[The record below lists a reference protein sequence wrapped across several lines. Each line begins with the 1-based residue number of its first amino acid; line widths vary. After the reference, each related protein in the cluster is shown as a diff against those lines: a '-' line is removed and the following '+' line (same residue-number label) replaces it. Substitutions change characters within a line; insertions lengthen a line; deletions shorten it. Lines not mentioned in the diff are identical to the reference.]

1 LSEKNFF
8 NDNFELALSEPSDA
22 NTNSTT
28 LLSDDTDDKPKE
40 NINQETSTSNQHE
53 YESNP
58 SDAEPKQK
66 GTPEG
71 LPVSTEG
78 GDQACK
84 YLEP

>member
-1 LSEKNFF
+1 MPLHF
-8 NDNFELALSEPSDA
+8 LICL
-22 NTNSTT
+22 
-28 LLSDDTDDKPKE
+28 
-40 NINQETSTSNQHE
+40 Q
-53 YESNP
+53 SNP